1 MSSLGVEDLENY
13 STHSVR
19 KTRPSEIFKQTQN
32 VEVCRLLLGHS
43 DISATSAYLGIQD
56 SDAIAVAK
64 NIII

>member
-1 MSSLGVEDLENY
+1 MRSLGAENVNDY
-13 STHSVR
+13 STHSLR
-19 KTRPSEIFKQTQN
+19 KTKPLEIFKQTQN

-56 SDAIAVAK
+56 SDAILVAK